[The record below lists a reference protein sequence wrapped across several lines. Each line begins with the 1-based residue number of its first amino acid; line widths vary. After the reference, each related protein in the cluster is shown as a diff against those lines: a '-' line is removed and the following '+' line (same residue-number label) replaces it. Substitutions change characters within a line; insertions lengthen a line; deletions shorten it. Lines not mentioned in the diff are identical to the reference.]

1 MVKNIAL
8 LLVLVLTASTIVSV
22 LPVKAEARTII
33 VPDDYP
39 TISSALKNARD
50 GDTIFFRKG
59 TYEGPVNQTL
69 VINKAISL
77 IGEDAESTTI
87 SLHPPLVPMS
97 VFTYA
102 FMGYLDSIK
111 IEANNVKLSD
121 LTIRSDR
128 TSTLAGNGGALS
140 LAGAGIRITGNIV
153 NASIIGNGNGTQIT
167 KNRAESINLNGFN
180 QLVLQ
185 NMVMD
190 GIGDGE
196 FLVSCTGSNNTI
208 VANKVSGEIGGICIK
223 GYNNLVV
230 GNSINTTSG
239 INGVL
244 VISGNNNI
252 IAKNDAADV
261 TNGVSI
267 GGSSNKFYRNKVDSN
282 LVIVGNDNVFYANYL
297 QGLVLGNRVHDASN
311 NTFYHNNFNF
321 VENKALPAGEKTFT
335 VWEGVKGANFID
347 NGKEG
352 NYWSDYKGY
361 DFTFDGIGDT
371 PYVIDAKDPLNYH
384 YVADFNIANVT
395 LIDHYPLMSPFNIN
409 SVNIELPEQA
419 ANISKI
425 IDELPNFTLPEPS
438 KQFPTT
444 LVIAAVATS
453 TGATLAIVL
462 VYVYKIKKSQQTN
475 ISYI

>member
-1 MVKNIAL
+1 MQGKNIAL
-8 LLVLVLTASTIVSV
+8 LLLVLVLSTSTIVSV
-22 LPVKAEARTII
+22 LPVKAEAKTII

-39 TISSALKNARD
+39 TVSSAVRNAKD
-50 GDTIFFRKG
+50 GDTVFFRKG
-59 TYEGPVNQTL
+59 TYEGPENQTL
-69 VINKAISL
+69 VINKTISL
-77 IGEDAESTTI
+77 IGEDAEDTII
-87 SLHPPLVPMS
+87 SLHPPLVPMN
-97 VFTYA
+97 VFTYS

-111 IEANNVKLSD
+111 IEANNVNLSG
-121 LTIRSDR
+121 LTIQSDR

-140 LAGAGIRITGNIV
+140 LAGDGIQITGNIV
-153 NASIIGNGNGTQIT
+153 NTNIIGNGNGPQIT

-185 NMVMD
+185 NTVMD

-208 VANKVSGEIGGICIK
+208 VANKVSGGIGGICVK

-239 INGVL
+239 INGAL

-252 IAKNDAADV
+252 IAKNDATTV

-267 GGSSNKFYRNKVDSN
+267 NGASNLFYGNKVVSN
-282 LVIVGNDNVFYANYL
+282 LVIVGNDNIFYANYL

-311 NTFYHNNFNF
+311 NTFYHNNFDF
-321 VENKALPAGEKTFT
+321 VANNTLPAGEKTFT
-335 VWEGVKGANFID
+335 VWEGVKGANFLD

-352 NYWSDYKGY
+352 NYWSGYKGN
-361 DFTFDGIGDT
+361 DFNTDGIGDT

-384 YVADFNIANVT
+384 YIADFNIANVT
-395 LIDHYPLMSPFNIN
+395 LIDYYPLISPFDIN
-409 SVNIELPEQA
+409 SVNV
-419 ANISKI
+419 
-425 IDELPNFTLPEPS
+425 ELPNFTLPEPS

-444 LVIAAVATS
+444 LVIAVVAAL
-453 TGATLAIVL
+453 TGAALAIVI
-462 VYVYKIKKSQQTN
+462 VYFLKLKKP
-475 ISYI
+475 